1 MPVGTAKGIAR
12 FYREMIGTPAEVVN
26 GDGTVARVN
35 VGKDQHVLFRE
46 TDKPLPDFDEHH
58 IQIYV
63 ADFSGPH
70 RRLNE
75 RKLVNREDN
84 QYQYRFRDIVDLDS
98 GKHLFTIEHEVRSL
112 THPMFLRP
120 LVNRNPAQTGRNYS
134 MGHDDM
140 AWAMEPEHFDNQQ
153 QRPM

>member
-1 MPVGTAKGIAR
+1 M
-12 FYREMIGTPAEVVN
+12 
-26 GDGTVARVN
+26 
-35 VGKDQHVLFRE
+35 LFRE
-46 TDKPLPDFDEHH
+46 TDQPQPDFDEHH

-134 MGHDDM
+134 VGHDAM
-140 AWAMEPEHFDNQQ
+140 SWAMEPEHFDDQP
-153 QRPM
+153 QRAM